1 MFGLF
6 ITVTMMRCRGVGS
19 WVAVGGSGVA
29 IGWGSM
35 MYSSMEELG
44 FCGNKGEE
52 GQDSECLKMNM
63 ILLLILV
70 LIMI

>member
-6 ITVTMMRCRGVGS
+6 ITVTMVRCRGVGS

-29 IGWGSM
+29 IGGGSM

-52 GQDSECLKMNM
+52 GQDSECLKMN
-63 ILLLILV
+63 LILT
-70 LIMI
+70 LIFVSILI

>member
-6 ITVTMMRCRGVGS
+6 ITVTMVGCRGIGCRGVGS
-19 WVAVGGSGVA
+19 RVPIGGRMVDRGR
-29 IGWGSM
+29 M

-52 GQDSECLKMNM
+52 SQDSECLKKWN
-63 ILLLILV
+63 ILSYF
-70 LIMI
+70 